1 MAAKQPRNTP
11 KPTGVK
17 NRAAYGATLLIPAKA
32 GVLIKKPYRER
43 VEGVEV
49 AIPPMKQKR

>member
-32 GVLIKKPYRER
+32 GVLLKKPYRER